1 MYLSASVFFAVACV
15 QTAVMLDVRAIE
27 SVALAMFATSLDMDR
42 RILFVSFS
50 SQYSIYWPL
59 FISSSLY

>member
-15 QTAVMLDVRAIE
+15 QTAVMLEVRAIE

-50 SQYSIYWPL
+50 SQYSIY
-59 FISSSLY
+59 